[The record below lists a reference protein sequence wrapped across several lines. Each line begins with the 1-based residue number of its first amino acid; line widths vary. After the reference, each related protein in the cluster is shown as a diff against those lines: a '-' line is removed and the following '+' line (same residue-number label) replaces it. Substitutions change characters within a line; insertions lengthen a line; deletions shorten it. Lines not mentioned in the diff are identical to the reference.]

1 MKGLIVKDLKLLSK
15 VGKAYLIFLAVLIVL
30 ALFAQ
35 NMNFLSLYAVLF
47 TSILGPNTIA
57 YDERDRWDKFALT
70 LPVSKVQYVSAK
82 YLLSL
87 LLALCAVLLAFVVSV
102 VHDGFSVNTLVNVIL
117 YLTVGLFY
125 PAISL
130 PLSLGFGYA
139 KSKLALVIFAGVTG
153 GAGVI
158 ISRIESIS
166 AYIYSLNNYV
176 FFAAFLAVAIIFAL
190 SWFIAIKLYQKRE
203 L

>member
-30 ALFAQ
+30 ALFAPD
-35 NMNFLSLYAVLF
+35 MSFLSLYAVLF
-47 TSILGPNTIA
+47 TSILAPNTIA

-70 LPVSKVQYVSAK
+70 LPVSKAQYVSSK

-87 LLALCAVLLAFVVSV
+87 LLALCAVLLAFVVSIV
-102 VHDGFSVNTLVNVIL
+102 NDGHAMNTLINVVL

-130 PLSLGFGYA
+130 PLC
-139 KSKLALVIFAGVTG
+139 
-153 GAGVI
+153 
-158 ISRIESIS
+158 
-166 AYIYSLNNYV
+166 
-176 FFAAFLAVAIIFAL
+176 
-190 SWFIAIKLYQKRE
+190 
-203 L
+203 